1 MARLG
6 IRTRVIGVM
15 TIVALALPVAL
26 VAPAAAKP
34 KGDPV
39 KVMVIAELTEGIVN
53 PELPEGAQAA
63 AEAFNKKNGIGG
75 GPVEVIV
82 CDTQNDPNVA
92 AECGRSAV
100 EEGVVAIIGALTVHS
115 SAFMD
120 LMVENKIPS
129 IGVVLA
135 GVTDFQS
142 ESSFPVSG
150 GIIATSSDLPR
161 FLYDDGARAI
171 SVARPDLAAG
181 AALKTFGDIALEK
194 VGSAM
199 VNDVPVPIDAPDM
212 STYVEAALANDSD
225 AIIVA
230 LPGQQAL
237 NFVQAAKQANPDVK
251 LALISTEQAA
261 VVEAL
266 GEDVAGIIQAP
277 TTLPPTIV
285 KTKEGKRFLKEI
297 KKAGF
302 DESGGFRLNSW
313 IAMQVLA
320 TVAADLPEVT
330 GPAVFDA
337 LNSVDSVETGLTP
350 PLQWHTASDLGS
362 LSALATRVFNA
373 CELALKFNKKG
384 KVKPVTGKFFD
395 ALTGEDCE
403 TPS

>member
-6 IRTRVIGVM
+6 VRPRVIALM
-15 TIVALALPVAL
+15 AIAALALPVA
-26 VAPAAAKP
+26 VAGPAAAKP

-39 KVMVIAELTEGIVN
+39 KVMVIYEASEGIPN
-53 PELPEGAQAA
+53 PEIPDGAVAAAQAM
-63 AEAFNKKNGIGG
+63 NKKDGIGG
-75 GPVEVIV
+75 APVEVII
-82 CDTQNDPNVA
+82 CDTHNDPNTA
-92 AECGRSAV
+92 AECGRQAV
-100 EEGVVAIIGALTVHS
+100 DEGVVAVIGSLTVHAS
-115 SAFMD
+115 SFMD
-120 LMVENKIPS
+120 LLAENKIPS
-129 IGVVLA
+129 IGIVLA
-135 GVTDFQS
+135 GIAEFQGA
-142 ESSFPVSG
+142 SSFPVSG
-150 GIIATSSDLPR
+150 GIVATAADLPR

-181 AALKTFGDIALEK
+181 AALKTFGDISLEK

-199 VNDVPVPIDAPDM
+199 VNDVGVPIDAPDM
-212 STYVEAALANDSD
+212 STYVEAALAGGTD

-237 NFVQAAKQANPDVK
+237 NFVQAAKQADPTVK
-251 LALISTEQAA
+251 LALISTEQAT

-266 GEDVAGIIQAP
+266 GKDVAGIIQAP
-277 TTLPPTIV
+277 TTLPPTII

-320 TVAADLPEVT
+320 TIAADLDEVT
-330 GPAVFDA
+330 AAAVFDA
-337 LNSVDSVETGLTP
+337 LNVTEGLETGLTP
-350 PLQWHTASDLGS
+350 PLQWTTPADLGS
-362 LSALATRVFNA
+362 LSALAPRVFNA
-373 CELALKFNKKG
+373 CEVALKFTKSG
-384 KVKPVTGKFFD
+384 KVKPVTGNFFD